1 MDRINRGR
9 VARVGAALA
18 GAALLVGQLAFGAA
32 PAQAAP
38 AGVNCVGDLTG
49 RAGLVCFDTLTEAVR
64 TATAG
69 RFADA
74 PRTGAEAVKDPAFA
88 AGVAAANADGRA
100 ALAARIVISIEY
112 DLANHDETDGTLI
125 WYGDKECSNRTTDVD
140 YSIANYNVSAPA
152 WVNRITSFQ
161 TFGNCWT
168 KHYEN
173 TNFGGAS
180 VGFQGSRNHI
190 GAAMDN
196 RTSSEQW
203 S

>member
-1 MDRINRGR
+1 MYRINRGR
-9 VARVGAALA
+9 AARFGAALA
-18 GAALLVGQLAFGAA
+18 GAVLVAGQLAFGAA
-32 PAQAAP
+32 PVQAAT
-38 AGVNCVGDLTG
+38 AGPNCVGDLTG
-49 RAGLVCFDTLTEAVR
+49 RAALVCFDTLTEAVR

-88 AGVAAANADGRA
+88 GGVAAANADGRA
-100 ALAARIVISIEY
+100 ALASRIVISIEY
-112 DLANHDETDGTLI
+112 DLADHDETGGTLV

-161 TFGNCWT
+161 TFGNCWA

-173 TNFGGAS
+173 ANFGGAA
-180 VGFQGSRNHI
+180 VGFQGSRDHI

-196 RTSSEQW
+196 RTSSQEW